1 MDIRVGVERVSMKK
15 NLLISVLYTI
25 VTTIV
30 LGIGYP
36 LVMTGLAQLL
46 MKDKANGSL
55 IVRDGKIAGSKL
67 LAQPFTGPGYFH
79 PRPSAAGTNGYDATS
94 SGGTNFG
101 PTNQKL
107 ADRVHGDVTALQS
120 EHPNQ
125 LIPIDAVTTS
135 GSGLDPHITV
145 ANADFQIARV
155 AKARQIPDSEITKLV
170 KEFVE
175 TRQFGS
181 LGESR
186 VNVLELNLALDQ
198 RFPATP
204 GQTHA
209 AP

>member
-15 NLLISVLYTI
+15 NLLISVLYTV

-120 EHPNQ
+120 ENPTTRYPSMP
-125 LIPIDAVTTS
+125 LLRPIRS
-135 GSGLDPHITV
+135 
-145 ANADFQIARV
+145 
-155 AKARQIPDSEITKLV
+155 
-170 KEFVE
+170 
-175 TRQFGS
+175 
-181 LGESR
+181 
-186 VNVLELNLALDQ
+186 
-198 RFPATP
+198 
-204 GQTHA
+204 
-209 AP
+209 